1 MNRRIR
7 YLVMDVDGTLTDG
20 KVYIGKE
27 GEVFKTFDIKDGCG
41 IKDILPHYGIIPI
54 IITARQ
60 SQALTQRCR
69 ELGIKELHQGCRN
82 KLEKL
87 NEIIQNS
94 SKNLSLSNVAYIGD
108 DFLDFECMKAVK
120 NAGGLAICPNNAIE
134 KIKESADYVC
144 IHNAG
149 EGAVR
154 EFIDWLIDIID
165 GTKINAI
172 KEYSEEAYNFVSNVL
187 DNHLIDGSYKL
198 NDGVIANV
206 MSYITKPTSLTCY
219 ESHLKYIDIQYIIYG
234 EELMFIE
241 DTTDITDR
249 LIGDYN
255 DEKDIL
261 FYDYHLGRCIHLK
274 AGDVATL
281 NSCDAHRGAITVDR
295 PKMVRKIVF
304 KVPVN

>member
-1 MNRRIR
+1 MDIKFIV
-7 YLVMDVDGTLTDG
+7 LDVDGTLTDG
-20 KVYIGKE
+20 KVYIGSE
-27 GEVFKTFDIKDGCG
+27 GEVFKVFDIKDGYG
-41 IKDILPHYGIIPI
+41 IKEILPYYSITPI

-60 SQALTQRCR
+60 SQALAQRCQ
-69 ELGIKELHQGCRN
+69 ELGIKEFHQGCRN

-94 SKNLSLSNVAYIGD
+94 CKNTGLANVAYIGD
-108 DFLDFECMKAVK
+108 DFLDIECMKAVK

-134 KIKESADYVC
+134 KIKKIADYVC

-154 EFIDWLIDIID
+154 EFIDWLVDIVD
-165 GTKINAI
+165 STQINVI
-172 KEYSEEAYNFVSNVL
+172 KEYSEEAYNFVSYVL

-198 NDGVIANV
+198 NDGVIGNI

-241 DTTDITDR
+241 DVRAITDR
-249 LIGDYN
+249 LIGDY
-255 DEKDIL
+255 DEEKDFL
-261 FYDYHLGRCIHLK
+261 FYDYHLGRCTHLK
-274 AGDVATL
+274 AGDVAVL
-281 NSCDAHRGAITVDR
+281 NSCDAHRGAITVDK
-295 PKMVRKIVF
+295 PKVVRKIVF
-304 KVPVN
+304 KVPVKN

>member
-1 MNRRIR
+1 MDIKF
-7 YLVMDVDGTLTDG
+7 LVLDVDGTLTDG
-20 KVYIGKE
+20 KVYIGSE
-27 GEVFKTFDIKDGCG
+27 GEVFKAFDIKDGCG
-41 IKDILPHYGIIPI
+41 IKDILPHYSILPI

-60 SQALTQRCR
+60 SQALARRCE
-69 ELGIKELHQGCRN
+69 ELGIKEFHQGCRN

-87 NEIIQNS
+87 NEIIQKG
-94 SKNLSLSNVAYIGD
+94 SKNTGLANVAYIGD

-120 NAGGLAICPNNAIE
+120 NAGGLAICPNNATE

-154 EFIDWLIDIID
+154 EFIDWLVNIID
-165 GTKINAI
+165 STKINVI
-172 KEYSEEAYNFVSNVL
+172 KEYSEEAYDFVSYAL
-187 DNHLIDGSYKL
+187 GNHLIDGSYKL
-198 NDGVIANV
+198 NDGAIANV

-241 DTTDITDR
+241 NVTAITDW

-255 DEKDIL
+255 KEKDLL
-261 FYDYHLGRCIHLK
+261 FYDYHLGRCTHLK
-274 AGDVATL
+274 AGDVAIL

-304 KVPVN
+304 KVPVK